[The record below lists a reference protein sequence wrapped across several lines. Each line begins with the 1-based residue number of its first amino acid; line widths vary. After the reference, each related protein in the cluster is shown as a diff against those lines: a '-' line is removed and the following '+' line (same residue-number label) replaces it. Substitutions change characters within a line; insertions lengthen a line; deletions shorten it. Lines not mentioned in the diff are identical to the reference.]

1 MDVSDRSR
9 SRVTEWLER
18 IESEVGSP
26 TVTQTTFEV
35 AEDGYRRALDQAE
48 EGYIDV
54 QAVVRD
60 GSGAVLLNEEDGG
73 WGVPQGQP
81 RDDERLTEATER
93 IVRDA
98 TGVDCVVTDATSATI
113 SGIRN
118 ADDPSA
124 PAVYRLGVVFTAE
137 LAEAEET
144 TDEAVRWDT
153 DPDPVAELV

>member
-1 MDVSDRSR
+1 MNVSDRSR
-9 SRVTEWLER
+9 TRIKEWLER

-35 AEDGYRRALDQAE
+35 AEDSYRRALDQAE
-48 EGYIDV
+48 EGHIDV
-54 QAVVRD
+54 QVVVRD
-60 GSGAVLLNEEDGG
+60 GSGAVLLNEGDSG
-73 WGVPQGQP
+73 WGVPRGQP
-81 RDDERLTEATER
+81 HADEQLTEATER

-118 ADDPSA
+118 ADDETA

-137 LAEAEET
+137 LAEAEAA

>member
-9 SRVTEWLER
+9 SRIKEWLER

-48 EGYIDV
+48 AGNLDI

-60 GSGAVLLNEEDGG
+60 DDDAVLLSEDDGG
-73 WGVPQGQP
+73 WGVPRGRP
-81 RDDERLTEATER
+81 RDDEGLTEATER

-98 TGVDCVVTDATSATI
+98 TGVDCAVTDATSATI

-118 ADDPSA
+118 ADDETA
-124 PAVYRLGVVFTAE
+124 ATVYRLSVVFTAE
-137 LAEAEET
+137 LTEAEAA

-153 DPDPVAELV
+153 DPDPVAEIV